1 MIALTSA
8 ELTKLFRRPP
18 LWLLLGAVGVALV
31 LLTVAIALSAPPEA
45 GERPSALEL
54 AVPFGILAVQVLA
67 AIAGAALAQEYQW
80 RTLPLWLSRGV
91 ARGPLLLARF
101 LATLP
106 ALLLVA
112 LVPVAVGLLLSLG
125 RLEAALLASH
135 LTLDGL
141 ALAVLAMAFGVLPY
155 VALSLGLAVGTRAV
169 AVPVGGVLLLA
180 LLVEPIVGQLATAG
194 RRLPAVVAEPDA
206 ARRRRGRPPDGGPPH
221 RPVHGGPAGRRG
233 GGLPAPGPDR
243 LTAGRQ
249 AADPQAA
256 GASRRLK

>member
-1 MIALTSA
+1 MIALTSV

-18 LWLLLGAVGVALV
+18 LWLLLGAVGAALV
-31 LLTVAIALSAPPEA
+31 LLAVAIALSAPPEA

-54 AVPFGILAVQVLA
+54 AVPFGILAGQVLA

-80 RTLPLWLSRGV
+80 RTLPLWLARGV

-135 LTLDGL
+135 LSLDGL

-180 LLVEPIVGQLATAG
+180 LLVEPIVGQLAPRIGAY
-194 RRLPAVVAEPDA
+194 LPSSLSRTLLA
-206 ARRRRGRPPDGGPPH
+206 
-221 RPVHGGPAGRRG
+221 G
-233 GGLPAPGPDR
+233 GGDGR
-243 LTAGRQ
+243 L
-249 AADPQAA
+249 AA
-256 GASRRLK
+256 GLLIALYTAVLLAVAVAAFRRQDLTG

>member
-1 MIALTSA
+1 VIALTSV

-18 LWLLLGAVGVALV
+18 LWLLLGAVGAALV
-31 LLTVAIALSAPPEA
+31 LLAVAIALSAPPEA

-54 AVPFGILAVQVLA
+54 AVPFGILAGQVLA

-80 RTLPLWLSRGV
+80 RTLPLCLARGV

-135 LTLDGL
+135 LSLDGL

-180 LLVEPIVGQLATAG
+180 LLVEPIVGQLAPRIGAY
-194 RRLPAVVAEPDA
+194 LPSSLSRTLLA
-206 ARRRRGRPPDGGPPH
+206 
-221 RPVHGGPAGRRG
+221 G
-233 GGLPAPGPDR
+233 GGDGR
-243 LTAGRQ
+243 L
-249 AADPQAA
+249 AA
-256 GASRRLK
+256 GLLIALYTAVLLAVAVAAFRRQDLTG

>member
-1 MIALTSA
+1 VIALTSV

-18 LWLLLGAVGVALV
+18 LWLLLGAVGAALV
-31 LLTVAIALSAPPEA
+31 LLAVAIALSAPPEA

-54 AVPFGILAVQVLA
+54 AVPFGILAGQVLA

-80 RTLPLWLSRGV
+80 RTLPLWLARGV

-135 LTLDGL
+135 LSLDGL

-180 LLVEPIVGQLATAG
+180 LLVEPIVGQLAPRIGAY
-194 RRLPAVVAEPDA
+194 LPSSLSRTLLA
-206 ARRRRGRPPDGGPPH
+206 
-221 RPVHGGPAGRRG
+221 G
-233 GGLPAPGPDR
+233 GGDGR
-243 LTAGRQ
+243 L
-249 AADPQAA
+249 AA
-256 GASRRLK
+256 GLLIALYTAVLLAVAVAAFRRQDLTG